1 MKNLKLEYAAPT
13 IEMEVVAVE
22 QGFAASELRCYIEG
36 TQWGETVE
44 EW

>member
-22 QGFAASELRCYIEG
+22 QGFAASTKAQVEAL
-36 TQWGETVE
+36 TWQVE
-44 EW
+44 EEW

>member
-1 MKNLKLEYAAPT
+1 MEYAAPT

-22 QGFAASELRCYIEG
+22 QGFAATDLATIESLK
-36 TQWGETVE
+36 WSAEEE